1 MQQLSVQKQ
10 HLRKKYKE
18 IRNSITQ
25 LDAYQWSK
33 EATEYA
39 ISLVGQHGWT
49 QIMVYIPFRSELQL
63 WPFIEW
69 CWEQQITIIVPKCEV
84 ATHTM
89 QLYPL
94 YNKEQLRLGA
104 YHILEPNSEQLSPI
118 DTIPE
123 AVIVPGLAYTKD
135 GSRLGY
141 GGGYYDRFYELMGQQ
156 EQQITWIGIGYV
168 QQVTD
173 HIPMDQFDIKLNI
186 LITNEGITKCS

>member
-1 MQQLSVQKQ
+1 MQQQSVEKQ
-10 HLRKKYKE
+10 HMRKRYTE
-18 IRNSITQ
+18 IRNSITPW
-25 LDAYQWSK
+25 DAIQWSN
-33 EATEYA
+33 EAIEYA
-39 ISLVGQHGWT
+39 ISLVKQHGWT

-69 CWEQQITIIVPKCEV
+69 CWEHQITIIVPKCEV

-104 YHILEPNSEQLSPI
+104 YHILEPDAQQLSPI

-123 AVIVPGLAYTKD
+123 AVIVPGLVYTKD

-156 EQQITWIGIGYV
+156 KQQVTWLGIGYE
-168 QQVTD
+168 QQVSD
-173 HIPMDQFDIKLNI
+173 YIPMDKYDIKLNI